1 MLEDYLRD
9 FYHSDWHDD
18 FIPASSDGHSEAGL
32 AATTPPEQ
40 TALSRHL
47 LAANAPPEQPEP
59 GETMDGKLASV
70 KQNLPYKK
78 CAAAHET
85 AQLPRK
91 RAQENQNHYQ
101 MAEEAT
107 TSSTMATTNKN
118 QNHYQM
124 AEEDIRSSIQRRKAR
139 EDEAWLAANEAEAKK
154 AETAR
159 AKKEADEAHEKCL
172 RAIIQNRRE
181 LDQQKMK
188 NALAK
193 AHLRY
198 IQVTFPAQLAE
209 HHIRC
214 FAKLNH
220 AQKKKLK
227 NVMEQA
233 LKDKLF
239 ERHPYVPHLW
249 PEDSRV
255 PLIKLALVQP
265 PGAHGPDGKRHWVR
279 CASTFELEVRKN
291 WTECVKFGM
300 DPIEALRRLLA
311 AFVPCHDKIFT
322 GAYTPLRLLHMNDY
336 VMEKAFV
343 FAVIALSKWLG
354 PKRWPPGFYDTWPP
368 PLPPPEAKA
377 AEAAVVVDVDA
388 DTGSTGSTSIGK
400 APTSTSTGST

>member
-1 MLEDYLRD
+1 MAFTVAKGLEEIEEPAGDIVGVQMLEDYLRD
-9 FYHSDWHDD
+9 FCHSDWHDD

-32 AATTPPEQ
+32 AATT
-40 TALSRHL
+40 
-47 LAANAPPEQPEP
+47 PPEQPEP

-91 RAQENQNHYQ
+91 RAQE
-101 MAEEAT
+101 
-107 TSSTMATTNKN
+107 N

-255 PLIKLALVQP
+255 PLIKLGQVPP
-265 PGAHGPDGKRHWVR
+265 PGAHDLGKRHWVR
-279 CASTFELEVRKN
+279 YAPTFEHELRKVS
-291 WTECVKFGM
+291 T
-300 DPIEALRRLLA
+300 DPAALSLDPVGALHALLS
-311 AFVPCHDKIFT
+311 AFVPCADQIFQ
-322 GAYTPLRLLHMNDY
+322 GGYTPLRLLHMNDY

-354 PKRWPPGFYDTWPP
+354 PDRWPMGFYETWPP
-368 PLPPPEAKA
+368 PLPLA
-377 AEAAVVVDVDA
+377 AAGAPGAEDVDLWLA
-388 DTGSTGSTSIGK
+388 GSQPKRQKILP
-400 APTSTSTGST
+400 AP